1 VDRQPYLREYVF
13 LDVKVRAT
21 VENESEDAPGTV
33 DWQVGSRQVAAVAAS
48 TVMTAHGAAWP
59 VRPKLTLARFGG

>member
-1 VDRQPYLREYVF
+1 VS
-13 LDVKVRAT
+13 